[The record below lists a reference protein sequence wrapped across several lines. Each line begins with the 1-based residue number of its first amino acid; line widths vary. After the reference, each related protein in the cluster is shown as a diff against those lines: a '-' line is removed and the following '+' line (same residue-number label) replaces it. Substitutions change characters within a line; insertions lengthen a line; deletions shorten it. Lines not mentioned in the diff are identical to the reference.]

1 MPLILEDFAGLLEAA
16 DYSSH
21 AVIAKLEVLDFEGWW
36 GSVVE
41 MEIPMDIPIP
51 IFVFCDDLGPSFMI
65 D

>member
-16 DYSSH
+16 DCSSH
-21 AVIAKLEVLDFEGWW
+21 AVGAKLEGLDFEGWW

-41 MEIPMDIPIP
+41 MEIPIDIP
-51 IFVFCDDLGPSFMI
+51 IFVLCDDLGPSFMI